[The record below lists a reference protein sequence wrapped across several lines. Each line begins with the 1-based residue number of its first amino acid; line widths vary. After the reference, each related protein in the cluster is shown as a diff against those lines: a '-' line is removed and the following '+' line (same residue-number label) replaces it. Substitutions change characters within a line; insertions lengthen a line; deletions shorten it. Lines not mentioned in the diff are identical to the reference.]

1 MEAPRFSFRV
11 TPGRAVPGVFRRPVF
26 VLRQS
31 GAVAVEFA
39 FVFPL
44 LFLLMYGIVVYSYV
58 FVLNSALQFAAQ
70 EAAES
75 VVQVAPEAA
84 ESVKKQRAQS
94 TARAVLDWLPSG
106 QRSRAIGENGE
117 KVEVGFCPGF
127 AGEACPECPA
137 GATDC
142 GAVVVTL
149 VFSLLSPPLFPSLT
163 LPFVGTVPPLPE
175 KLTAQAVARI

>member
-1 MEAPRFSFRV
+1 MPAPCFSR
-11 TPGRAVPGVFRRPVF
+11 PLANGIIRRSP
-26 VLRQS
+26 RSGSAWCQS

-58 FVLNSALQFAAQ
+58 FVLNSALHFAAQ

-75 VVQVAPEAA
+75 VVRVAPEAA
-84 ESVKKQRAQS
+84 DSVKQQRAQA
-94 TARAVLDWLPSG
+94 TARATLDWLPAG
-106 QRSRAIGENGE
+106 QRSRVVGENGE
-117 KVEVGFCPGF
+117 KVDVGFCPDF
-127 AGEACPECPA
+127 AGDVCPACPA

-149 VFSLLSPPLFPSLT
+149 VFGLLNPPLFPSLT
-163 LPFVGTVPPLPE
+163 LPFVGTVPPLPDQ
-175 KLTAQAVARI
+175 LRAQAVARI